1 MLNVTTVERDALS
14 AANGDIIYNTTDNK
28 FQGYENG
35 AWANLI

>member
-1 MLNVTTVERDALS
+1 MASFTTTERDLLS
-14 AANGDIIYNTTDNK
+14 AQNGDVIYNTTDNK